1 MSDNKKF
8 RIQNGVDVTGELSI
22 NDVVVIDAN
31 GKVVPEAISEAISGS
46 TSSDIAALQAQVSA
60 ILGTSPETLDTLQE
74 IVASFQDA
82 DSNIVTTVSTNTTA
96 IADMQPQVS
105 TNTAAIA
112 AANART
118 SGISTSSGSSNIQM
132 SAEVDMDG
140 NKVTNMGEPT
150 DGSDAATKDYVD
162 VKSQLAVTTGATDK
176 TELLA
181 AIAAETNRA
190 TVVESTLQTNI
201 DSLSDDKDSDIAQ
214 EITNRTTADALLQAQ
229 IDAEESARTIQDA
242 SLDSKITSEA
252 TRAVAAELGL
262 QQSINDITS
271 GTSEFTGDLIPN
283 QDNVHSL
290 GSETRMWKDV
300 YVGPGSLY
308 INGQKVIEDN
318 SGTIT
323 VNADPGQNL
332 SLNTSGG
339 GAIDLNSGAES
350 VQIRSDLV
358 ISSSK
363 TISTT
368 GGAPTKFGGDV
379 DMQGNTL
386 GNVAEP
392 VNDNDAVTKAWFES
406 YVATPHTGSKTFV
419 DDVVIQGNLTVSGST
434 ITVNSETMSVAD
446 NMVDLNSNMTS
457 GTPTENAGIRVMRG
471 DQSPK
476 TFLWNEANDQWTA
489 EGPLKAD
496 SFVGDGSGLSGMYG
510 EADVT
515 ALVDSAYVQSRQSS
529 SVSHATQADNADT
542 LDGINSTSF
551 ARSDL
556 GNIWEPTS
564 INTFKSTG
572 ASNLHSQSSLQVYN
586 GTGED
591 AFMTFHV
598 ANDFAVNFG
607 LDASTNDLF
616 VGGWSMAGPYKIW
629 HEGNASLGDVA
640 ELTLK
645 LSPTSTGIDVTG
657 SVTADGLTVSAPS
670 GDTPVSIVTTTAGS
684 FLSISDG
691 NTTSGRSPLVG
702 AITDAMVFY
711 TSAGSYNERMRIDA
725 SGNVGI
731 GTPSPV
737 SKLHAYTASGN
748 NIVRSESG
756 DNYAAFQ
763 TLASGTNSGY
773 IFFNNAS
780 GETGRITSANGGTMV
795 FSNNGT
801 QERMRITSAGNVSIG
816 TTADATKLFVY
827 DSTTSKGITSQT
839 DVNASPTT
847 IDDEEFISFAAITA
861 DANLT
866 FSGGD
871 ARLMTG
877 AVTPDNT
884 IVWRAQNIGL
894 LSTDSVKFF
903 TAGGAE
909 RMRID
914 SGGNVGIGTTSPSY
928 TVSSR
933 NDSAISYPLSLESA
947 TLGTAGNTV
956 GMLFGYAG
964 NTYQK
969 GAVIF
974 ESVDSNARGKMHFAL
989 DNSAGSGNVQ
999 LSDAKMTIDYAG
1011 NVGIGTL
1018 SPSALLDI
1026 SGAVYSTLNLTSQ
1039 HGYALNRNWKFT
1051 TNDFGSDNWGG
1062 ISLKQS
1068 TSAGGD
1074 PTVHRFGITRDG
1086 NVGIG
1091 TNSPSETLTLDG
1103 DSLTTGTVFLGP
1115 NSGSRRPFAKASN
1128 WGYSSSYRVAVLG
1141 SASNSYN
1148 TDITGSTTISFNYDP
1163 SDNPN
1168 ASFGGDGRE
1177 IIFRNGTQFV
1187 TPNDADNDFN
1197 LYNLVLKDGNVGIG
1211 VSSPSAKLHLG
1222 TTGSEEI
1229 GIGLQ
1234 NSQRYYGIQTTGG
1247 ALTVKDVSAG
1257 GTERMRI
1264 DASGHVGIGTSS
1276 PQSIAAGYG
1285 ALTVGGSTGGGINFN
1300 STGSAFAQM
1309 YANTSGFVMSAL
1321 GNRFMLFSTNG
1332 SERARIDTIGNL
1344 LVGTTDTDPSNNST
1358 NSTADNGVAITAV
1371 GEVRSSRYLAT
1382 TNSGAVCLFNRT
1394 GTDGAVVRLRRSGT
1408 TVGNISVT
1416 TSATSYNTS
1425 SDYRLKENVVPLT
1438 GATERVKQLNPTR
1451 FNFIADADT
1460 TVDGFLAHEVA
1471 DVVPEAIT
1479 GTKDAM
1485 LDEEYEVTPAVYE
1498 EVVIPAVLDEE
1509 GNEVEAERTEQQLV
1523 SEAVM
1528 ATRSV
1533 PDYQGI
1539 DQSKL
1544 VPLLVATIQ
1553 ELEARIAALESK

>member
-105 TNTAAIA
+105 TNTDAIA
-112 AANART
+112 ATNART

-271 GTSEFTGDLIPN
+271 GTSEFTGDLIPD

-290 GSETRMWKDV
+290 GSETKMWKDV

-510 EADVT
+510 DADVT
-515 ALVDSAYVQSRQSS
+515 ALVDSAYVQSRQST
-529 SVSHATQADNADT
+529 SVAHATQADNADTLDGQHGSYYQPAATAITTGNIGAQSVSYATTSGDANT

-572 ASNLHSQSSLQVYN
+572 DSNLHNQSSLQVYN
-586 GTGED
+586 DTTGED

-616 VGGWSMAGPYKIW
+616 VGGWSMTGPYKIW
-629 HEGNASLGDVA
+629 HEGNAPGVVD
-640 ELTLK
+640 LTSK
-645 LSPTSTGIDVTG
+645 LSSISTGIDVTG
-657 SVTADGLTVSAPS
+657 SLVSDGLTVDGSAVVRS
-670 GDTPVSIVTTTAGS
+670 
-684 FLSISDG
+684 G
-691 NTTSGRSPLVG
+691 NTLTLNRTDNAIGGAMSYVAGTGFIFNDANGDGTSFNVG
-702 AITDAMVFY
+702 A
-711 TSAGSYNERMRIDA
+711 
-725 SGNVGI
+725 
-731 GTPSPV
+731 
-737 SKLHAYTASGN
+737 
-748 NIVRSESG
+748 
-756 DNYAAFQ
+756 
-763 TLASGTNSGY
+763 
-773 IFFNNAS
+773 
-780 GETGRITSANGGTMV
+780 
-795 FSNNGT
+795 
-801 QERMRITSAGNVSIG
+801 
-816 TTADATKLFVY
+816 TT
-827 DSTTSKGITSQT
+827 
-839 DVNASPTT
+839 
-847 IDDEEFISFAAITA
+847 
-861 DANLT
+861 
-866 FSGGD
+866 
-871 ARLMTG
+871 RL
-877 AVTPDNT
+877 
-884 IVWRAQNIGL
+884 
-894 LSTDSVKFF
+894 
-903 TAGGAE
+903 
-909 RMRID
+909 RID
-914 SGGNVGIGTTSPSY
+914 SS
-928 TVSSR
+928 
-933 NDSAISYPLSLESA
+933 
-947 TLGTAGNTV
+947 
-956 GMLFGYAG
+956 
-964 NTYQK
+964 
-969 GAVIF
+969 
-974 ESVDSNARGKMHFAL
+974 
-989 DNSAGSGNVQ
+989 
-999 LSDAKMTIDYAG
+999 
-1011 NVGIGTL
+1011 
-1018 SPSALLDI
+1018 
-1026 SGAVYSTLNLTSQ
+1026 
-1039 HGYALNRNWKFT
+1039 
-1051 TNDFGSDNWGG
+1051 
-1062 ISLKQS
+1062 
-1068 TSAGGD
+1068 
-1074 PTVHRFGITRDG
+1074 
-1086 NVGIG
+1086 
-1091 TNSPSETLTLDG
+1091 
-1103 DSLTTGTVFLGP
+1103 
-1115 NSGSRRPFAKASN
+1115 
-1128 WGYSSSYRVAVLG
+1128 
-1141 SASNSYN
+1141 
-1148 TDITGSTTISFNYDP
+1148 
-1163 SDNPN
+1163 
-1168 ASFGGDGRE
+1168 
-1177 IIFRNGTQFV
+1177 
-1187 TPNDADNDFN
+1187 
-1197 LYNLVLKDGNVGIG
+1197 
-1211 VSSPSAKLHLG
+1211 
-1222 TTGSEEI
+1222 
-1229 GIGLQ
+1229 
-1234 NSQRYYGIQTTGG
+1234 
-1247 ALTVKDVSAG
+1247 
-1257 GTERMRI
+1257 
-1264 DASGHVGIGTSS
+1264 
-1276 PQSIAAGYG
+1276 
-1285 ALTVGGSTGGGINFN
+1285 
-1300 STGSAFAQM
+1300 
-1309 YANTSGFVMSAL
+1309 
-1321 GNRFMLFSTNG
+1321 
-1332 SERARIDTIGNL
+1332 GNL
-1344 LVGTTDTDPSNNST
+1344 LVGHTSLNGTGGVDIGASGYVRASRSGDEAAIFNRETNDGAIVSLQKDGLQVGSIGVVAANNLYIHGDTIGLGIGDDNLYPTNSAGAASDATVNIGDPTARFKDLYLSRIAKVGSGSFDEGGVQHSYGSNANSRSWWLKTDTHGYGDFALRQSTTKTGSTYETKLLIDASGSLLVGTTINDGQSIGAGSQDGIVLAGESQYIQRGDNANLWLSKPSGAT
-1358 NSTADNGVAITAV
+1358 NSEFIKFYDNSSAVGSIGNAGGTLQIHGTSGGLFLTSSIEPTNGSSRTDNATDLGSSTYRFKDLYLSGNAYIGGNTAIHSGNIGSQTVSHAATATSAAAATSANQIDNVDFFNSNTADVSSDPQGNGI
-1371 GEVRSSRYLAT
+1371 GYYI
-1382 TNSGAVCLFNRT
+1382 SGANFT
-1394 GTDGAVVRLRRSGT
+1394 GNAGDGAVYSQHYSSHWGHRIFGDYRSGMIAVQGRNGGALQAIKAVPT
-1408 TVGNISVT
+1408 ITVDTAPSSGWNSPGEMWWDT
-1416 TSATSYNTS
+1416 TSG
-1425 SDYRLKENVVPLT
+1425 RLKIAVGTGAADIQWVDASPSGNVETKFDKAGGTLT
-1438 GATERVKQLNPTR
+1438 GPVTMMSQLDVRGTILAVDINASGTVTQASDASLKDDVQVIENAVEKVSQIRGVTFTR
-1451 FNFIADADT
+1451 NDVEDDSRHAGVIAQ
-1460 TVDGFLAHEVA
+1460 EVES
-1471 DVVPEAIT
+1471 VLP
-1479 GTKDAM
+1479 
-1485 LDEEYEVTPAVYE
+1485 
-1498 EVVIPAVLDEE
+1498 EVVSETNGKKSVAYGNMVGLLIEAVK
-1509 GNEVEAERTEQQLV
+1509 EQQ
-1523 SEAVM
+1523 
-1528 ATRSV
+1528 
-1533 PDYQGI
+1533 
-1539 DQSKL
+1539 
-1544 VPLLVATIQ
+1544 ATIDALAKRVE
-1553 ELEARIAALESK
+1553 ELEGE

>member
-176 TELLA
+176 AELLA

-252 TRAVAAELGL
+252 TRAVAAESGL

-290 GSETRMWKDV
+290 GSETKMWKDV
-300 YVGPGSLY
+300 YIGPGSLY

-510 EADVT
+510 DADVT
-515 ALVDSAYVQSRQSS
+515 ALVDSDYIQSRQSS
-529 SVSHATQADNADT
+529 SNSLSMGDGEIATFGDSNDLSIYHDGTNSYISDQGTGNLNIQTNGVGVVIADT
-542 LDGINSTSF
+542 S
-551 ARSDL
+551 ASDL
-556 GNIWEPTS
+556 AVFNAGNGQVS
-564 INTFKSTG
+564 LYNSG
-572 ASNLHSQSSLQVYN
+572 SQ
-586 GTGED
+586 
-591 AFMTFHV
+591 
-598 ANDFAVNFG
+598 
-607 LDASTNDLF
+607 
-616 VGGWSMAGPYKIW
+616 
-629 HEGNASLGDVA
+629 
-640 ELTLK
+640 K
-645 LSPTSTGIDVTG
+645 LATTSTGIDITGSVEADGGNFTGQVQFNGTAGIQLDDGAQAHTWTLDDNFTSRLNIGTASSSATWKIGSNNNDYLTVSPSGIDVTG
-657 SVTADGLTVSAPS
+657 TVTADGGTFDGELLVTGGGS
-670 GDTPVSIVTTTAGS
+670 GTILVNDEDSSLCPTMTFTRNGAGTTTNDFIKFKNSGGEVAAINS
-684 FLSISDG
+684 FG
-691 NTTSGRSPLVG
+691 G
-702 AITDAMVFY
+702 AYFLT
-711 TSAGSYNERMRIDA
+711 
-725 SGNVGI
+725 NVGI
-731 GTPSPV
+731 GTPSPA

-748 NIVRSESG
+748 NIIRSESG

-795 FSNNGT
+795 FSNKGT
-801 QERMRITSAGNVSIG
+801 QERMRI
-816 TTADATKLFVY
+816 
-827 DSTTSKGITSQT
+827 
-839 DVNASPTT
+839 
-847 IDDEEFISFAAITA
+847 
-861 DANLT
+861 
-866 FSGGD
+866 
-871 ARLMTG
+871 
-877 AVTPDNT
+877 
-884 IVWRAQNIGL
+884 
-894 LSTDSVKFF
+894 
-903 TAGGAE
+903 
-909 RMRID
+909 
-914 SGGNVGIGTTSPSY
+914 
-928 TVSSR
+928 
-933 NDSAISYPLSLESA
+933 
-947 TLGTAGNTV
+947 
-956 GMLFGYAG
+956 
-964 NTYQK
+964 
-969 GAVIF
+969 
-974 ESVDSNARGKMHFAL
+974 
-989 DNSAGSGNVQ
+989 
-999 LSDAKMTIDYAG
+999 
-1011 NVGIGTL
+1011 
-1018 SPSALLDI
+1018 
-1026 SGAVYSTLNLTSQ
+1026 
-1039 HGYALNRNWKFT
+1039 
-1051 TNDFGSDNWGG
+1051 
-1062 ISLKQS
+1062 
-1068 TSAGGD
+1068 
-1074 PTVHRFGITRDG
+1074 
-1086 NVGIG
+1086 
-1091 TNSPSETLTLDG
+1091 
-1103 DSLTTGTVFLGP
+1103 DSLG
-1115 NSGSRRPFAKASN
+1115 K
-1128 WGYSSSYRVAVLG
+1128 
-1141 SASNSYN
+1141 
-1148 TDITGSTTISFNYDP
+1148 
-1163 SDNPN
+1163 
-1168 ASFGGDGRE
+1168 
-1177 IIFRNGTQFV
+1177 
-1187 TPNDADNDFN
+1187 
-1197 LYNLVLKDGNVGIG
+1197 
-1211 VSSPSAKLHLG
+1211 
-1222 TTGSEEI
+1222 
-1229 GIGLQ
+1229 
-1234 NSQRYYGIQTTGG
+1234 
-1247 ALTVKDVSAG
+1247 
-1257 GTERMRI
+1257 
-1264 DASGHVGIGTSS
+1264 VGIGTSS
-1276 PQSIAAGYG
+1276 PLTILEIEDLQSQLTIDSTASSFSRVVHQHNGTSMWTTGTRSASDYHIYRESGSGNVIIDQANVGIGTSAPIHRLSVDSSNRLWNVNDDGPTNYVTTSATNTSGSVVFHRQVADRFHFGRAVDGTDDKVIIDSAGNVGIGVTNSQGYGKVAIQGGGIGDSNSNLALLTDGAAQGELAGLSLYGTFENTVGDNAPRRTADIAAGFEGGNWGTEYLAFHVG
-1285 ALTVGGSTGGGINFN
+1285 RGGS
-1300 STGSAFAQM
+1300 
-1309 YANTSGFVMSAL
+1309 ANDGRLLT
-1321 GNRFMLFSTNG
+1321 T
-1332 SERARIDTIGNL
+1332 ERVRIDGSGNL
-1344 LVGTTDTDPSNNST
+1344 LVGTTSSNFAVAGSQL
-1358 NSTADNGVAITAV
+1358 GVGGNNYMT
-1371 GEVRSSRYLAT
+1371 R
-1382 TNSGAVCLFNRT
+1382 SGANPLLLNRLSS
-1394 GTDGAVVRLRRSGT
+1394 DGAILSLAKNGT
-1408 TVGNISVT
+1408 TVGSIGTYVNLPYIGKSDVNLLFDPAGPHVIPRGTNGGARDGAINLGELSNRFKDLYLSGTLNGIST
-1416 TSATSYNTS
+1416 TKSASGNRWGILPEVEGNGVMEIGRYIDFHST
-1425 SDYRLKENVVPLT
+1425 
-1438 GATERVKQLNPTR
+1438 
-1451 FNFIADADT
+1451 DADT
-1460 TVDGFLAHEVA
+1460 SDYGARLDFDGTNLISTAPIRASGGVRLGGQGAANTLDDYEEGTFTPV
-1471 DVVPEAIT
+1471 IT
-1479 GTKDAM
+1479 GTTGTPTVTYYTQDGIYTKIGRTVYYRVGLRVKTISGGSGILRVTGLPFTAKSYPAYTNPFGMANNGNLTVSQSGPIVLFVEGNVSSLQGRYTNTNADNPLPLGLIQAGSYM
-1485 LDEEYEVTPAVYE
+1485 LVEGFYEVA
-1498 EVVIPAVLDEE
+1498 
-1509 GNEVEAERTEQQLV
+1509 
-1523 SEAVM
+1523 
-1528 ATRSV
+1528 
-1533 PDYQGI
+1533 
-1539 DQSKL
+1539 
-1544 VPLLVATIQ
+1544 
-1553 ELEARIAALESK
+1553 

>member
-176 TELLA
+176 AELLA

-290 GSETRMWKDV
+290 GSETKMWKDV

-801 QERMRITSAGNVSIG
+801 QERMRIDSLGKVGIGTSAPIHRLSVDSSNRLWNVNDDGPTNYVTTSATNTSGSVVFHRQVADRFHFGRAVDGTDDKVIIDSAGNVGIG
-816 TTADATKLFVY
+816 VTNPQGYGKVAIQGGGIGDSNSNLALLTDGAAQGELAGLSLYGTFENTVGDNAPRRTADIVAGFEGGNW
-827 DSTTSKGITSQT
+827 STEYLAFHVGRGGSANDGRLL
-839 DVNASPTT
+839 TT
-847 IDDEEFISFAAITA
+847 
-861 DANLT
+861 
-866 FSGGD
+866 
-871 ARLMTG
+871 
-877 AVTPDNT
+877 
-884 IVWRAQNIGL
+884 
-894 LSTDSVKFF
+894 
-903 TAGGAE
+903 E
-909 RMRID
+909 RVRID
-914 SGGNVGIGTTSPSY
+914 GSGNVGIGTSSPSGPLN
-928 TVSSR
+928 VH
-933 NDSAISYPLSLESA
+933 SASGDTNLYV
-947 TLGTAGNTV
+947 TTGNTAASTNIF
-956 GMLFGYAG
+956 FG
-964 NTYQK
+964 
-969 GAVIF
+969 
-974 ESVDSNARGKMHFAL
+974 D
-989 DNSAGSGNVQ
+989 SGNSTIGRIVYDHNGDYMKFRTNG
-999 LSDAKMTIDYAG
+999 SDAMRIASNGY
-1011 NVGIGTL
+1011 VGIGTA
-1018 SPSALLDI
+1018 SPSARLEIKDGDNTFGTSFVLSQSYNSAYSSIASNFGGTMTIDAGV
-1026 SGAVYSTLNLTSQ
+1026 GA
-1039 HGYALNRNWKFT
+1039 
-1051 TNDFGSDNWGG
+1051 
-1062 ISLKQS
+1062 
-1068 TSAGGD
+1068 GD
-1074 PTVHRFGITRDG
+1074 P
-1086 NVGIG
+1086 N
-1091 TNSPSETLTLDG
+1091 
-1103 DSLTTGTVFLGP
+1103 
-1115 NSGSRRPFAKASN
+1115 
-1128 WGYSSSYRVAVLG
+1128 
-1141 SASNSYN
+1141 
-1148 TDITGSTTISFNYDP
+1148 
-1163 SDNPN
+1163 
-1168 ASFGGDGRE
+1168 
-1177 IIFRNGTQFV
+1177 IIFR
-1187 TPNDADNDFN
+1187 
-1197 LYNLVLKDGNVGIG
+1197 I
-1211 VSSPSAKLHLG
+1211 
-1222 TTGSEEI
+1222 
-1229 GIGLQ
+1229 
-1234 NSQRYYGIQTTGG
+1234 NS
-1247 ALTVKDVSAG
+1247 
-1257 GTERMRI
+1257 TERMRI

>member
-242 SLDSKITSEA
+242 SLDSKITSES

-271 GTSEFTGDLIPN
+271 GTSEFTGDLIPD

-290 GSETRMWKDV
+290 GSETKMWKDV

-801 QERMRITSAGNVSIG
+801 QERMRIDSLGKVGIGTSSPLTILEIEDLQSQLTIDSTASSFSRVVHQHNGTSMWTTGTRSASDYHIYRESGSGNVIIDQANVGIGTSAPDESLVVNGGVKIRGTNKLSFTNTSDQTFIHAASSNVLAFN
-816 TTADATKLFVY
+816 TN
-827 DSTTSKGITSQT
+827 ST
-839 DVNASPTT
+839 
-847 IDDEEFISFAAITA
+847 
-861 DANLT
+861 
-866 FSGGD
+866 
-871 ARLMTG
+871 
-877 AVTPDNT
+877 
-884 IVWRAQNIGL
+884 
-894 LSTDSVKFF
+894 
-903 TAGGAE
+903 E

-914 SGGNVGIGTTSPSY
+914 SNGYVGIGTDSPSGPLNVHSASGDANLY
-928 TVSSR
+928 VTTGNTAASTNIFFGDSGNSTVGRIVYDHNGDYMKFRTNGSDAMRIAS
-933 NDSAISYPLSLESA
+933 NGALLVGKTS
-947 TLGTAGNTV
+947 GTAGNTIETNGRV
-956 GMLFGYAG
+956 
-964 NTYQK
+964 
-969 GAVIF
+969 
-974 ESVDSNARGKMHFAL
+974 
-989 DNSAGSGNVQ
+989 SAG
-999 LSDAKMTIDYAG
+999 AG
-1011 NVGIGTL
+1011 
-1018 SPSALLDI
+1018 
-1026 SGAVYSTLNLTSQ
+1026 
-1039 HGYALNRNWKFT
+1039 
-1051 TNDFGSDNWGG
+1051 
-1062 ISLKQS
+1062 
-1068 TSAGGD
+1068 
-1074 PTVHRFGITRDG
+1074 
-1086 NVGIG
+1086 
-1091 TNSPSETLTLDG
+1091 
-1103 DSLTTGTVFLGP
+1103 
-1115 NSGSRRPFAKASN
+1115 
-1128 WGYSSSYRVAVLG
+1128 
-1141 SASNSYN
+1141 SNSQPTFNCEGDTN
-1148 TDITGSTTISFNYDP
+1148 TGINLPESDRIQFIT
-1163 SDNPN
+1163 
-1168 ASFGGDGRE
+1168 
-1177 IIFRNGTQFV
+1177 
-1187 TPNDADNDFN
+1187 
-1197 LYNLVLKDGNVGIG
+1197 
-1211 VSSPSAKLHLG
+1211 
-1222 TTGSEEI
+1222 
-1229 GIGLQ
+1229 
-1234 NSQRYYGIQTTGG
+1234 
-1247 ALTVKDVSAG
+1247 G

-1264 DASGHVGIGTSS
+1264 DASGNVGIGTMA
-1276 PQSIAAGYG
+1276 PEARLDVKTTLAITEEPVANA
-1285 ALTVGGSTGGGINFN
+1285 N
-1300 STGSAFAQM
+1300 SELFLYSRFSDSQR
-1309 YANTSGFVMSAL
+1309 GFVTLRCESL
-1321 GNRFMLFSTNG
+1321 SSG
-1332 SERARIDTIGNL
+1332 SSDLVFRTRNNYIDGERVRIDSSGNMS
-1344 LVGTTDTDPSNNST
+1344 V
-1358 NSTADNGVAITAV
+1358 
-1371 GEVRSSRYLAT
+1371 
-1382 TNSGAVCLFNRT
+1382 T
-1394 GTDGAVVRLRRSGT
+1394 GTIT
-1408 TVGNISVT
+1408 E
-1416 TSATSYNTS
+1416 S
-1425 SDYRLKENVVPLT
+1425 SSITYKENVDPITNALELVTQLVGVTYDRKDGSAKDRAGLIAEQVNEVLPNVVKKNEEG
-1438 GATERVKQLNPTR
+1438 GA
-1451 FNFIADADT
+1451 
-1460 TVDGFLAHEVA
+1460 
-1471 DVVPEAIT
+1471 EAIAYT
-1479 GTKDAM
+1479 NLIAYLIESVKE
-1485 LDEEYEVTPAVYE
+1485 LKSEIDE
-1498 EVVIPAVLDEE
+1498 LR
-1509 GNEVEAERTEQQLV
+1509 G
-1523 SEAVM
+1523 
-1528 ATRSV
+1528 
-1533 PDYQGI
+1533 
-1539 DQSKL
+1539 K
-1544 VPLLVATIQ
+1544 
-1553 ELEARIAALESK
+1553 